1 MRPPAAR
8 QRELCAHAIVELLWK
23 VKPRTS
29 DLCKLELY
37 IVQLGEKKYAVFA
50 IKGPTLNFEIPSHFE
65 QDGVTERVY
74 CVLYIGNII
83 FIRKFQLHVYRCKT
97 KRELRAVIRRHF
109 PRVCS

>member
-1 MRPPAAR
+1 MCTCNCR
-8 QRELCAHAIVELLWK
+8 IVVEGK
-23 VKPRTS
+23 TQDFS

-74 CVLYIGNII
+74 CVQYKGNII

-109 PRVCS
+109 PRVCSYYSFLYLQ